1 MGALHA
7 GHLNLVAEA
16 RRYGTEVLVSIFV
29 NPAQFNNAEDLRKYP
44 RTVSADLRMLQD
56 AGATAVFIPTAEDLY
71 PAGLEDIDLDL
82 GPLASRY
89 EGYYR
94 PGHFDGVV
102 KVLHRLFSLIR
113 PVRVF
118 FGLKDLQQCLVVE
131 KLIGRHFPAI
141 IQHNVPTL
149 REENGLAMSSRN
161 TRLSAVARQ
170 KASAIFKVLRQILS
184 DGPASISANVQE
196 LKHAGI
202 DTEYLELVNLPDMEP
217 AAVLNPQARQAA
229 VFAGYLEGVRL
240 IDNLTPPKS

>member
-16 RRYGTEVLVSIFV
+16 HRYGTEVLVSIFV
-29 NPAQFNNAEDLRKYP
+29 NPAQFNNPEDLRKYP
-44 RTVSADLRMLQD
+44 RTVSEDLHMLQE
-56 AGATAVFIPTAEDLY
+56 AGASAVFIPTAEDLY
-71 PAGLEDIDLDL
+71 PAGLADIDLDL
-82 GPLASRY
+82 GPLAGRY
-89 EGYYR
+89 EGFYR

-113 PVRVF
+113 PVHVF

-131 KLIGRHFPAI
+131 KLIGRYFPAI

-170 KASAIFKVLRQILS
+170 KASAIYQVLRQLLS
-184 DGPASISANVQE
+184 GGPATISASVKE
-196 LKHAGI
+196 LKEAGI
-202 DTEYLELVNLPDMEP
+202 DTEYLELVNLPDMDK
-217 AAVLNPQARQAA
+217 ATALNPQGRQAA

-240 IDNLTPPKS
+240 IDNLTPAKA

>member
-16 RRYGTEVLVSIFV
+16 RKFGTEVLVSIFV
-29 NPAQFNNAEDLRKYP
+29 NPAQFNNPEDLRKYP
-44 RTVSADLRMLQD
+44 RTVAADLHMLQD
-56 AGATAVFIPTAEDLY
+56 AGATAVFIPTVEDLY
-71 PAGLEDIDLDL
+71 PADLGDIDLDL
-82 GPLASRY
+82 GLLAGRY
-89 EGYYR
+89 EGFYR

-113 PVRVF
+113 PARVF

-131 KLIGRHFPAI
+131 KLIGRYFPGI

-161 TRLSAVARQ
+161 TRLSAAARQ
-170 KASAIFKVLRQILS
+170 KAAAIHKVLRQLLTA
-184 DGPASISANVQE
+184 GPAAVSANILE
-196 LKHAGI
+196 LKAAGI
-202 DTEYLELVNLPDMEP
+202 DTEYLELVNLPDMDP
-217 AAVLNPQARQAA
+217 AASLNTGARQAV

-240 IDNLTPPKS
+240 IDNLTAG